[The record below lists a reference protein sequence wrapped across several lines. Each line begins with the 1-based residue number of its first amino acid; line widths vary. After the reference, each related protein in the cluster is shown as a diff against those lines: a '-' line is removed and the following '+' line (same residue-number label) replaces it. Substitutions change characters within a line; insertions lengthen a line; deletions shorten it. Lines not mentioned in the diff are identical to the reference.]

1 MSQPSLTKTQPKEV
15 FEQALDSNK
24 EVGFVQKIN
33 PPIVYVTGLPHAFVN
48 EVVYFESGQTGFVSA
63 LLDDFVEVVMLSS
76 QEVSTGTRVSRS
88 GNVLKIGVGPD
99 MLGHTLDGLGGCL
112 YTEDKYI
119 SVEQRSVECKPLPIN
134 HRERIKAPL
143 ITGVSFVDLL
153 IPLGKGQRE
162 LVIGDRNI
170 GKTSFVLQVLRQQA
184 SGDVICIY
192 ACIGKKQHSVKKV
205 EQFIKDNNI
214 QKNVVILAAASSDP
228 LGLVYLTPYAAMT
241 VAEYFRDLGKDV
253 LLILD
258 DLTNHAKY
266 YRELS
271 LVSRNFPGRDSYPGN
286 VFYVHS
292 HLLER
297 AGNFRLSDGKVAS
310 ITCLPIVETVD
321 GDISGYI
328 QTNLMSITDGH
339 LFFDSDLFKSN
350 RRPAINYFLSVTRV
364 GRQTQD
370 LLRWNINREL
380 ASFFVLYNKTER
392 FIHFGSELN
401 EGIRATLQ
409 MGDKLNRFFNQD
421 LSQTFNIELEIFAFA
436 SIWSSQR
443 GFEQLDTIP
452 ITMASLSLA
461 YEKNSVLK
469 EKVDQVVHSSKD
481 LNTLLSNIRSSY
493 SSLPDFVSK
502 DYEKN

>member
-1 MSQPSLTKTQPKEV
+1 
-15 FEQALDSNK
+15 
-24 EVGFVQKIN
+24 
-33 PPIVYVTGLPHAFVN
+33 
-48 EVVYFESGQTGFVSA
+48 
-63 LLDDFVEVVMLSS
+63 
-76 QEVSTGTRVSRS
+76 
-88 GNVLKIGVGPD
+88 
-99 MLGHTLDGLGGCL
+99 
-112 YTEDKYI
+112 
-119 SVEQRSVECKPLPIN
+119 
-134 HRERIKAPL
+134 
-143 ITGVSFVDLL
+143 
-153 IPLGKGQRE
+153 
-162 LVIGDRNI
+162 
-170 GKTSFVLQVLRQQA
+170 
-184 SGDVICIY
+184 
-192 ACIGKKQHSVKKV
+192 
-205 EQFIKDNNI
+205 
-214 QKNVVILAAASSDP
+214 
-228 LGLVYLTPYAAMT
+228 
-241 VAEYFRDLGKDV
+241 
-253 LLILD
+253 
-258 DLTNHAKY
+258 
-266 YRELS
+266 
-271 LVSRNFPGRDSYPGN
+271 
-286 VFYVHS
+286 
-292 HLLER
+292 
-297 AGNFRLSDGKVAS
+297 
-310 ITCLPIVETVD
+310 
-321 GDISGYI
+321 
-328 QTNLMSITDGH
+328 MSITDGH